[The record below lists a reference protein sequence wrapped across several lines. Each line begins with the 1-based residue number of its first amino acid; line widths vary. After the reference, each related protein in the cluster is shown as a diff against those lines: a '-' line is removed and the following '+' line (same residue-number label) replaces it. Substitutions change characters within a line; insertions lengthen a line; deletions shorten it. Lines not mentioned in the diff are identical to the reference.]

1 MSILSERIKE
11 KRKERGFTQKDLAE
25 KLYISIDTIKSWES
39 GRRRPDYTNMR
50 LLCMVLRTSEEYL
63 CGGKDYI
70 NEWLNNYDLEHQE
83 EIKEII
89 NELNLFDYCKS
100 LNCDVL
106 LFNDEEIDDFMQKVN
121 KSIVSIYNK
130 HLNLND

>member
-1 MSILSERIKE
+1 
-11 KRKERGFTQKDLAE
+11 
-25 KLYISIDTIKSWES
+25 
-39 GRRRPDYTNMR
+39 
-50 LLCMVLRTSEEYL
+50 MVLRTSEEYL

-106 LFNDEEIDDFMQKVN
+106 QFNDEEIDDFMQKVN

>member
-1 MSILSERIKE
+1 MSVLSKRIKE

-50 LLCMVLRTSEEYL
+50 LLCRVLRTSEEYL

-83 EIKEII
+83 EIKKII

-100 LNCDVL
+100 LNCDIL
-106 LFNDEEIDDFMQKVN
+106 QFNDEEIDDFMQKVN

-130 HLNLND
+130 HLNLNE